1 MKKKVLVEECRKHLH
16 PDIIELLEKPVIVDI
31 IETFDGVLIDVSIRH
46 EDPQID
52 QS

>member
-1 MKKKVLVEECRKHLH
+1 MALGLG
-16 PDIIELLEKPVIVDI
+16 ITTELLEKPVIVDI
-31 IETFDGVLIDVSIRH
+31 IETFDGVLIDASIRH